1 MTWFFLVGFMGA
13 GKTTLGKAVAAR
25 LSLPFFDLDDVVEQD
40 AGGNIP
46 DIFENEGEESFRKRE
61 TKALLRTLEQQ
72 AEGVLATGGGAFTIE
87 ENRRI
92 MKEAGISVWLD
103 VPMDELVTRVRG
115 DGRPLWKNPARS
127 RALAEQ
133 RRDDYCLANLHV
145 ELESQSIKQNA
156 TRLYQLLASH
166 RSDS

>member
-1 MTWFFLVGFMGA
+1 MRWFFLVGFMGT

-25 LSLPFFDLDDVVEQD
+25 LSLPFFDLDAVVEQD
-40 AGGNIP
+40 AGRNISE
-46 DIFENEGEESFRKRE
+46 IFETEGEESFRKRE
-61 TKALLRTLEQQ
+61 TKALLKTLEQQ
-72 AEGVLATGGGAFTIE
+72 AEGVVATGGGAFTIE

-103 VPMDELVTRVRG
+103 VPMEELVTRVRG
-115 DGRPLWKNPARS
+115 DGRPLWKNPPLS

-133 RRDDYCLANLHV
+133 RRDYYCLANLHV
-145 ELESQSIKQNA
+145 ELESQSIEQNI
-156 TRLYQLLASH
+156 TRLYQLLAPH

>member
-1 MTWFFLVGFMGA
+1 MTWFFLVGFMGT

-46 DIFENEGEESFRKRE
+46 DIFETEGEESFRKRE

-115 DGRPLWKNPARS
+115 DGRPLWKNPAQL

-133 RRDDYCLANLHV
+133 RRDYYCLANLHV
-145 ELESQSIKQNA
+145 ELESQSIEQNA
-156 TRLYQLLASH
+156 TRLCQLLAPH

>member
-1 MTWFFLVGFMGA
+1 MGT

-25 LSLPFFDLDDVVEQD
+25 LSLPFFDLDAVVEQD
-40 AGGNIP
+40 AGRNISE
-46 DIFENEGEESFRKRE
+46 IFETEGEESFRKRE
-61 TKALLRTLEQQ
+61 TKALLKTLEQQ
-72 AEGVLATGGGAFTIE
+72 AEGVVATGGGAFTIE

-103 VPMDELVTRVRG
+103 VPMEELVTRVRG
-115 DGRPLWKNPARS
+115 DGRPLWKNPPLS

-133 RRDDYCLANLHV
+133 RRDYYCLANLHV
-145 ELESQSIKQNA
+145 ELESQSIEQNI
-156 TRLYQLLASH
+156 TRLYQLLAPR

>member
-1 MTWFFLVGFMGA
+1 MRWFFLVGFMGT

-25 LSLPFFDLDDVVEQD
+25 LSLPFFDLDAVVEQD
-40 AGGNIP
+40 AGRNISE
-46 DIFENEGEESFRKRE
+46 IFETEGEKSFRKRE
-61 TKALLRTLEQQ
+61 TKALLKTLEQQ
-72 AEGVLATGGGAFTIE
+72 AEGVVATGGGAFTIE

-103 VPMDELVTRVRG
+103 VPMEELVTRVRG
-115 DGRPLWKNPARS
+115 DGRPLWKNPARL

-133 RRDDYCLANLHV
+133 RRDYYCLANLHV
-145 ELESQSIKQNA
+145 ELESQSIEKNV
-156 TRLYQLLASH
+156 TRLYQLLAPH